1 MNTPESV
8 RQHIDAL
15 WQQLQ
20 IQLPQCDLRQKCA
33 LAMDTF
39 EKLTAIAQQAQYV
52 NFGEAAHHLAETLEK
67 TQRLCEAYHQ
77 ELQYTLE
84 WASHSYDE

>member
-1 MNTPESV
+1 MSTPELAF
-8 RQHIDAL
+8 QHIDAL

-20 IQLPQCDLRQKCA
+20 TQLPHCDLRQKCA

-39 EKLTAIAQQAQYV
+39 EKLTVIAQQVQNA
-52 NFGEAAHHLAETLEK
+52 NFVGVEQRLTEALEK

-77 ELQYTLE
+77 ELQYVLE
-84 WASHSYDE
+84 WASHSQEE